1 MSKQDRQGVRT
12 AAELERKYPLGQTR
26 IAQGDSKKQELAIA
40 QLAQT
45 MSQYMA
51 ANNGNIENLNKEL
64 DKLNEDTNGSL
75 EELNSTI
82 NDLNEEINELNK
94 KIEELPDNPGG
105 GGGSGV
111 SPTIDVTDID
121 GGHRITITD
130 AEGTKSF
137 DVMDGKD
144 GKGEKGDKGDPFTYE
159 DFTPEQLEALNPKP
173 TIYTASKNVQITTA
187 GIDTPISGASVTVP
201 KGIYIIT
208 AYAVFQTGTSSGARN
223 NHIRVMAGSTAIA
236 NQRIFAG
243 AANYGAMTISAIYE
257 ATGDVTL
264 TVRNSSSIT
273 ENSAGETTITA
284 VRIA

>member
-12 AAELERKYPLGQTR
+12 PADVERKYNLGQLAA
-26 IAQGDSKKQELAIA
+26 AQGKSQKQELALS
-40 QLAQT
+40 QLTQAVN
-45 MSQYMA
+45 QYIVS
-51 ANNGNIENLNKEL
+51 NNVRIEELNGDI

-82 NDLNEEINELNK
+82 NDLNEEIDELNK
-94 KIEELPDNPGG
+94 KIEELADNPGG

-130 AEGTKSF
+130 AEGTESF

-144 GKGEKGDKGDPFTYE
+144 GNKGDKGDPFTYE

-173 TIYTASKNVQITTA
+173 AIYTASKNVQITTA
-187 GIDTPISGASVTVP
+187 GIDSPISGASITVP

-208 AYAVFQTGTSSGARN
+208 AYAVFQTGTSQGSRN
-223 NHIRVMAGSTAIA
+223 NHIRVTAGSVAIA
-236 NQRIFAG
+236 NQRIFTG
-243 AANYGAMTISAIYE
+243 AFNYGAMTVSAIYE
-257 ATGDVTL
+257 ATAETTL
-264 TVRNSSSIT
+264 TVRKSSSIP
-273 ENSAGETTITA
+273 ENSAGGTTITA
-284 VRIA
+284 VKIA